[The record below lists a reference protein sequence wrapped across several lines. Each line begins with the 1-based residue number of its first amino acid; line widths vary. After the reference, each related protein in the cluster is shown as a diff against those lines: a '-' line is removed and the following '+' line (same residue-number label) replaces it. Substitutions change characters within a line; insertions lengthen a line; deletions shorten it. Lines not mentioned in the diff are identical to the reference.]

1 MTTDPRLTP
10 QNLEAEQSVL
20 GAVLFSGGALDE
32 AVSAGLKAADFSRE
46 DHQLIFTGMMSLLE
60 NEQPIDLVTL
70 AETLK
75 KAGTLEKVGG
85 PAYLAQLAD
94 AVGTAA
100 NVRHYAGIVR
110 EKSALRQIE
119 RASINAQAMIHDP
132 AAESASALQAL
143 EAEILA
149 VWAGRNGH
157 GRPPRLDQETVTAS
171 LVAMEERAKTKSLP
185 GVLSGFYD
193 LDRLTSG
200 FQPSDLVIV
209 AGRSSMGKTALA
221 LNFTLNA
228 HVPVVFFSLEMSAEQ
243 LRQRLLARLSGV
255 DGLKIK
261 SGQELTTDDFGRLLL
276 AAESLAEREI
286 YVDESSGLTVLDVR
300 SRVRSLEMRLRHE
313 GRHIGLVVVDYLQL
327 MRGIG
332 ENREQEV
339 ASLSRGLKALAK
351 ELQVPVM
358 ALAQLNRQVEG
369 RGDKRPLL
377 SDLRESGAIEQD
389 ADLVMFVYR
398 DEVYN
403 PNSPDAGIAEILIR
417 KQRNGP
423 IGIVYLTWRAECS
436 AFDSASRE
444 TIEIMRGRKPPQR
457 KRDHDD

>member
-1 MTTDPRLTP
+1 MTDLYVPP

-20 GAVLFSGGALDE
+20 GAVLFSNSALDE
-32 AVSAGLKAADFSRE
+32 AISAGLKAADFFRE
-46 DHQLIFTGMMSLLE
+46 DHRLVFAGMVDLLQ
-60 NEQPIDLVTL
+60 NADPIDLVTL
-70 AETLK
+70 PEALRKT
-75 KAGTLEKVGG
+75 GTLEKIGG

-100 NVRHYAGIVR
+100 NVKHYVGIVR
-110 EKSALRQIE
+110 EKAALREIQ
-119 RASINAQAMIHDP
+119 RAAANAQDMVQDP
-132 AAESASALQAL
+132 AVDSAAVLQSLES
-143 EAEILA
+143 EILL
-149 VWAGRNGH
+149 VWSSRNGH
-157 GRPPRLDQETVTAS
+157 GQLPRLDQADVTAS
-171 LVAMEERAKTKSLP
+171 LVAMEERAKTKALP
-185 GVLSGFYD
+185 GVPSGFYD

-221 LNFTLNA
+221 LNFALNA

-243 LRQRLLARLSGV
+243 LKQRLLARLSGV

-261 SGQELTTDDFGRLLL
+261 SGQDLTVDDFGRLLL
-276 AAESLAEREI
+276 AAQSLAEREI
-286 YVDESSGLTVLDVR
+286 YVDESSSLTVLDVR

-313 GRHIGLVVVDYLQL
+313 DRHLGLIVVDYLQL

-351 ELQVPVM
+351 ELHVPVM

-398 DEVYN
+398 DEVYD
-403 PNSPDAGIAEILIR
+403 PHSPDAGMAEILIR

-423 IGIVYLTWRAECS
+423 IGTVYLVWRAECS
-436 AFDSASRE
+436 AFDSASRDTVE
-444 TIEIMRGRKPPQR
+444 AMRGRKPPR
-457 KRDHDD
+457 RRRDNDD